1 MNTRVDSGPPQPTD
15 VSGCAPPPERQVP
28 SESYVPADVA
38 RALRGEREGWD
49 ELVNR
54 YTPLLWA
61 TARSHRLNHQDAAD
75 AVQVTWLRCVE
86 QLHRIREPTRLVGWL
101 ITVCHRE
108 CLLILRTTARCHP
121 FDGTDP
127 SGPLGGLRDEKDT
140 ADPAHT
146 AVARDEA
153 TAVREAI
160 SRLPEQQR
168 RLLTALLNAAAF
180 SGHGYSEI
188 AGALN
193 IPVGSIGP
201 TRQRA
206 LGRLRRDPRLHGLQ
220 PQANP

>member
-1 MNTRVDSGPPQPTD
+1 VGTRVDSGSPPPTD
-15 VSGCAPPPERQVP
+15 VSGGAPTPDRHVP
-28 SESYVPADVA
+28 YESCVPADVA
-38 RALRGEREGWD
+38 SARRGEREGWD
-49 ELVNR
+49 DLVNR

-86 QLHRIREPTRLVGWL
+86 QLHRIREPTRLAGWL

-121 FDGTDP
+121 FDVTDP
-127 SGPLGGLRDEKDT
+127 FGPLGRLRDEKDT

-146 AVARDEA
+146 AGARDEA

-168 RLLTALLNAAAF
+168 HLLTALLNAAAS

-188 AGALN
+188 ARAMS

-220 PQANP
+220 PKANP